1 VRRAAAAVGV
11 AFGFLLSWGQ
21 ATSPDRIRDMLLL
34 RDPYLFLMLGSGVVV
49 ASAGV
54 RLLRRARRH
63 AIVTGEPIAWETL
76 RPERR
81 HVVGSVLFGAGWA
94 VSDACPGPILAQL
107 GQGFAWSV
115 FTLAGVVAG
124 VWLYLRREERLAPAP
139 ARTPRAGADVA
150 RAME

>member
-1 VRRAAAAVGV
+1 VRRAAALVGV

-49 ASAGV
+49 ATAGV
-54 RLLRRARRH
+54 RLLRRARTR
-63 AIVTGEPIAWETL
+63 ALVTGEPIAWETL

-94 VSDACPGPILAQL
+94 VSDACPGPILAQV
-107 GQGFAWSV
+107 GQGFAWSA
-115 FTLAGVVAG
+115 FTLVGVIGG
-124 VWLYLRREERLAPAP
+124 VWLYLRRQEVSE
-139 ARTPRAGADVA
+139 RAGAADVA
-150 RAME
+150 GAME